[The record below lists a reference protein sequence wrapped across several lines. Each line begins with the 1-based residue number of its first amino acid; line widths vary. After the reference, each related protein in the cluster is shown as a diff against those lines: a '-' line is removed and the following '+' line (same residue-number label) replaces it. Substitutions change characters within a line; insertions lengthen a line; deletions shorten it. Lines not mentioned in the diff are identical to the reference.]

1 VGIDVVPTVDP
12 GAIVRS
18 IVAFMSTQALA
29 HLEQWK
35 QKNNEMLDR
44 RKVDVNG
51 DMITVSCFFTLF
63 IFSKSRPSAFPLA
76 TRSPSWIRIRSLTGH
91 FFFPRIAVDI
101 YERRQ
106 EL

>member
-35 QKNNEMLDR
+35 KKQK
-44 RKVDVNG
+44 K
-51 DMITVSCFFTLF
+51 
-63 IFSKSRPSAFPLA
+63 
-76 TRSPSWIRIRSLTGH
+76 
-91 FFFPRIAVDI
+91 
-101 YERRQ
+101 Q
-106 EL
+106 